1 MFARHRVVPALASA
15 QVVACLAATIVVIPV
30 HAHTSTTGN
39 ALQVPAAAYTRAE
52 QLLTWNPNRGH
63 GLNEP
68 YVIRPRRDY
77 LVQYL
82 MGATPPDNYEITLP
96 PDAAGTPGAGSPDD
110 DPSSW
115 R

>member
-1 MFARHRVVPALASA
+1 MFPRHRVVLALASA
-15 QVVACLAATIVVIPV
+15 QVVPRLAATTVVIPL
-30 HAHTSTTGN
+30 HAHTSTTRN
-39 ALQVPAAAYTRAE
+39 APQVPAAAHSRAE
-52 QLLTWNPNRGH
+52 RRLTWNPNRAH

-68 YVIRPRRDY
+68 YVIRRRRNY
-77 LVQYL
+77 FVQYL
-82 MGATPPDNYEITLP
+82 TGATPPDNYEITRP